1 MHIQK
6 RKDSYRIMVSAG
18 FDEGVRKFR
27 TATFRPPKGLTPRQE
42 QKAVTEFAESFE
54 RKVRGGIT
62 INYTNMTFRR
72 FCNELY
78 YKNHINS
85 LKPKTA
91 SGYKI
96 VIEKRLMPYFG
107 DMLIK
112 NITPLDIRGWLSS
125 LDRRDGRDEELSR
138 NTSASWFRTLS
149 AILGKAYE
157 WEIIDENPCK
167 RIKSPAK
174 SHSDV
179 NALQLEDVQKIITK
193 LPKYHDQRARMFILL
208 VLNTGIREGE
218 AAGLEWQDIDYDKH
232 LISITRTSQYIPGTG
247 MIESTPK
254 SVSSVRSIPIS
265 DKLIAE
271 LKRYKRWQDKEIAK
285 LGEFY
290 QGKTGEEARL
300 FTTWEGAPVFDST
313 FRSWLNKFLAWCD
326 VPHVS
331 VHGLRHTFAS
341 ILIANGTDPRTAAA
355 LLGQSS
361 PSLVMNVYAN
371 PQNEAKKRAIDNL
384 DSIYDPK
391 KKKKKK
397 SAE

>member
-6 RKDSYRIMVSAG
+6 KGDAYKVYVSVG
-18 FDEGVRKFR
+18 YDGKKHKFR
-27 TATFRPPKGLTPRQE
+27 TSTFRPPKGLSPKQLRIAIRE
-42 QKAVTEFAESFE
+42 HAEAFE
-54 RKVRGGIT
+54 RKVKGGA
-62 INYTNMTFRR
+62 NVKYLNLTFKS
-72 FCNELY
+72 FCTDVY
-78 YKNHINS
+78 YKNHLNT

-96 VIEKRLMPYFG
+96 VIEKRLIPYFG
-107 DMLIK
+107 AMPIK
-112 NITPLDIRGWLSS
+112 NIRPLDIRGWLAN
-125 LDRRDGRDEELSR
+125 LDRRDGRDEKLSR
-138 NTSASWFRTLS
+138 NTSGSWFRTLS
-149 AILGKAYE
+149 AVLGKAYE

-174 SHSDV
+174 THSDV
-179 NALQLEDVQKIITK
+179 QALQLEDVRKIITK
-193 LPKYHDQRARMFILL
+193 LPEYPDIRARMFILL

-218 AAGLEWQDIDYDKH
+218 AAGLEWRDIDYDKH
-232 LISITRTSQYIPGTG
+232 IISITRTSQYIPGTG

-254 SVSSVRSIPIS
+254 SDSSVRTIPIT
-265 DKLIAE
+265 DNLIEEFKLYRE
-271 LKRYKRWQDKEIAK
+271 WQNKEIEK

-290 QGKTGEEARL
+290 LGKQGDEARL

-313 FRSWLNKFLAWCD
+313 FRSWLNKFLEWCE
-326 VPHVS
+326 VQHVS

-371 PQNEAKKRAIDNL
+371 PQNEAKKRAINNL
-384 DSIYDPK
+384 NYIYNHDDD
-391 KKKKKK
+391 
-397 SAE
+397 